1 MYNFF
6 TSSFKGLDMKKIQ
19 ILFAWVGNADR
30 NAPEAEP
37 EGLGP
42 IARALE
48 QSSAVLGED
57 VCFDRVY
64 LLEDRDDEKSSGYLA
79 WLQRKFSSV
88 MIERIF
94 VADKTDWNPGNFEA
108 IWKLTT
114 LKLER
119 IIESNPSAERFY
131 LVSSGTQA
139 MGATWVLVSR
149 TAPYKG
155 ILLQASERKGLEK
168 IELSFTLQYETPPG
182 VAQDILQNS
191 IQCRE
196 PSGTSPSD
204 FVVTGTKMRSVVEL
218 ARRYARLDV
227 PVLLLGENGTGKE
240 VIAKFIHAESGR
252 NGNFIP
258 INCGAL
264 PSEMVE
270 SELFGHV
277 HGAFTGANKDKVGL
291 LEAAGNGTVF
301 LDEIADLPLPA
312 QVKLLRA
319 LQEMTIRRVGET
331 KEYPIKCRFIAA
343 TNKSLHEEIANKAFR
358 EDLYYRIAGP
368 LIKIPPLREC
378 GEEHIRALIQS
389 LWQNITAQN
398 CGLSGQTLG
407 EEAIRYLLAHNWPGN
422 VRELNHTL
430 IRAAVNAKQPS
441 LSAADIE
448 AALDKRSASFENVLD
463 YGMIFEIGL
472 EAYLKSIEETIL
484 SAALEKA
491 KGNQAEVGR
500 LLNLKRATV
509 GNKLKRHSK

>member
-1 MYNFF
+1 MQ
-6 TSSFKGLDMKKIQ
+6 K

-30 NAPEAEP
+30 NAPEAKP
-37 EGLGP
+37 EDLGP
-42 IARALE
+42 IARAL
-48 QSSAVLGED
+48 QDSSAVLGD
-57 VCFDRVY
+57 NVCFDRVY
-64 LLEDRDDEKSSGYLA
+64 LLEDRDDDASSGYLA
-79 WLQRKFSSV
+79 WLQKKFSSV
-88 MIERIF
+88 SIERLF

-108 IWKLTT
+108 IWRVTT
-114 LKLER
+114 QKLEC
-119 IIESNPSAERFY
+119 IIASKPSAERFY

-139 MGATWVLVSR
+139 MGTTWVLVSR

-168 IELSFTLQYETPPG
+168 IELSFTLQYGTPPG
-182 VAQDILQNS
+182 VAQDIFHRSTQH
-191 IQCRE
+191 RE
-196 PSGTSPSD
+196 SLSTLHGD
-204 FVVTGTKMRSVVEL
+204 FVVSGTKMRSVVEQ

-240 VIAKFIHAESGR
+240 VIAEFIHAESGR
-252 NGNFIP
+252 EGKFIS

-264 PSEMVE
+264 PSELVE

-277 HGAFTGANKDKVGL
+277 RGAFTSASTDKAGL

-331 KEYPIKCRFIAA
+331 KEYSIKCRFIAA
-343 TNKSLHEEIANKAFR
+343 TNKSLHKEIANKAFR

-368 LIKIPPLREC
+368 LIKIPPLRER
-378 GEEHIRALIQS
+378 GKEHIRALIQA
-389 LWQNITAQN
+389 LWQKITAQN

-407 EEAIRYLLAHNWPGN
+407 EEAIQCLLAHNWPGN

-430 IRAAVNAKQPS
+430 IRAAVDAKQPS

-448 AALDKRSASFENVLD
+448 AALDRRSAPFEDVLD

-472 EAYLKSIEETIL
+472 GAYLKNIEDTIL
-484 SAALEKA
+484 RAALEKA
-491 KGNQAEVGR
+491 EGNQAKAGR
-500 LLNLKRATV
+500 LLKLKRATMS
-509 GNKLKRHSK
+509 NKLRHRDEDRERLGETSTFK